1 MADESTRP
9 TFVVSERDV
18 PKLAAQAWDALD
30 RRRPRTVF
38 RRAAELLRAVRGAN
52 EPGVYCSNPLS
63 VHHWLCQGA
72 PLVINPQAS
81 DSTPSA
87 PFG

>member
-52 EPGVYCSNPLS
+52 EPVFTPPIPCQCTTGCVK
-63 VHHWLCQGA
+63 VHLW
-72 PLVINPQAS
+72 S
-81 DSTPSA
+81 
-87 PFG
+87 